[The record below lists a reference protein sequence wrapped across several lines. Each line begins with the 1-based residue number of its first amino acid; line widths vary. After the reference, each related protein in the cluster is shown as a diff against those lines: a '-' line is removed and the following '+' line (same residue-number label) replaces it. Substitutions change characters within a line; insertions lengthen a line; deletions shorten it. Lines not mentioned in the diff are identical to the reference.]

1 LHKGGEIFHAKGKG
15 HKIKKFTHITD
26 IICIEQFSHL
36 DHLVPIQNKLVV
48 TEDIRKICLEIKQS
62 KFDSAKELMRIH
74 GFFARINNQE
84 AAVETGIFCS
94 NEGTPKDDSSRRRAG
109 LCLLNQNKVYMLL

>member
-1 LHKGGEIFHAKGKG
+1 VFSITLSLNLHKGGEIFHAKGKG

-26 IICIEQFSHL
+26 IFCIEQFSHL

-84 AAVETGIFCS
+84 VAWKPEFSAPT
-94 NEGTPKDDSSRRRAG
+94 KAHRRMIALAG
-109 LCLLNQNKVYMLL
+109 GLGFAF